1 MICPFCGDEME
12 HWNQGIYECKD
23 CEVMIP
29 DDIDDDYASEI
40 WKSALDTQR
49 LNIEDEVEIEAY
61 KTTVKGVRRLLKVW
75 LIRLGSLTDVVL
87 YDTKETA
94 LSA

>member
-1 MICPFCGDEME
+1 MISQNGREGKEMICPFCGDEME

-40 WKSALDTQR
+40 
-49 LNIEDEVEIEAY
+49 
-61 KTTVKGVRRLLKVW
+61 
-75 LIRLGSLTDVVL
+75 
-87 YDTKETA
+87 
-94 LSA
+94 